1 MNFVNTVIRNFSFLG
16 RCQEQDKIEKKKIN
30 KGDSPMHKYR
40 GTELN
45 PEQSKA
51 VDLGLAQNNLIIQ
64 APAGSGKTMTLLVLA
79 RKIKG
84 QGYNITFSKNST
96 LEAAKKFPT
105 NTTICKTGHA
115 LAYGS
120 EGFKYKS
127 RLTKLTGRQLA
138 ELIDLGSPGIYNTIN
153 NKAYQVLETIR
164 HFCYSADKDILPIHV
179 PWPITTATYYVIEQS
194 QKEMA
199 GLSQKLWNRL
209 IDPTETIPIT
219 HDIYLKIWALSRPQL
234 NKDFI
239 LFDESQDAN
248 PVMLDILLSQPN
260 SQLVFAGDRF
270 QQIYSWR
277 GAVNAMLRVKFQTVE
292 ITQSFRFG
300 QAIADLAN
308 QVINSYSDPSNHIK
322 PIRGTDKACEIVTEK
337 RGIIP
342 NCIICR
348 TNAGLILETIQ
359 TLPYF
364 PVFILGGPE
373 PLISLIEG
381 IESLKK
387 GKKSSHHELRLFNNY
402 DEFVEYAESPQ
413 GGNFKSILNII
424 EKHSFNALLSY
435 LYKTIAKP
443 IKESITIT
451 TTHKAKGLEWP
462 IVKLSNDFKFPLD
475 EFSHISQ
482 EETNILYVA
491 LTRAQEKLLIY
502 DCEAL
507 DDQSLKNGKF
517 YWDLVSQIG
526 EEK

>member
-1 MNFVNTVIRNFSFLG
+1 
-16 RCQEQDKIEKKKIN
+16 
-30 KGDSPMHKYR
+30 MHKYR

-45 PEQSKA
+45 LEQSQA

-79 RKIKG
+79 RKISG
-84 QGYNITFSKNST
+84 SGYNITFSKNST
-96 LEAAKKFPT
+96 VEAASKFPK

-115 LAYGS
+115 LAFGA
-120 EGFKYKS
+120 EGYKFKN
-127 RLTKLTGRQLA
+127 RLTKLTGRQLS
-138 ELIDLGSPGIYNTIN
+138 ELMDLGSPGIYNSVN
-153 NKAYQVLETIR
+153 NKAYQILETIR
-164 HFCYSADKDILPIHV
+164 HFCYSADSQILPSHV
-179 PWPITTATYYVIEQS
+179 PWPITTATNYVIEKS
-194 QKEMA
+194 QQELA
-199 GLSQKLWNRL
+199 GLSQKLWQKLSN
-209 IDPTETIPIT
+209 PSETIPIT
-219 HDIYLKIWALSRPQL
+219 HDIYLKIWALSKPKL

-248 PVMLDILLSQPN
+248 PVMLDVILKQEN
-260 SQLVFAGDRF
+260 SQIVFAGDRF

-277 GAVNAMLRVKFQTVE
+277 GAVNAMTRVKFQTVE

-300 QAIADLAN
+300 QEIADLAN
-308 QVINSYSDPSNHIK
+308 KVINSYSVPSNHIK
-322 PIRGTDKACEIVTEK
+322 PIRGTDKPCEIVTEK
-337 RGIIP
+337 KGVIP

-348 TNAGLILETIQ
+348 TNAGLISETIQ
-359 TLPYF
+359 TLPHF

-381 IESLKK
+381 IENLHR
-387 GKKSSHHELRLFNNY
+387 GKKSNHFELKLFNNY

-413 GGNFKSILNII
+413 GGGFKAILNII
-424 EKHSFNALLSY
+424 KKHSFNDLLGY
-435 LYKTIAKP
+435 LYKTLSAPTDK
-443 IKESITIT
+443 SITIT

-462 IVKLSNDFKFPLD
+462 IVKLSNDFKYPKD

-507 DDQSLKNGKF
+507 EKEALDNGRY
-517 YWDLVSQIG
+517 YWDLLSQTG
-526 EEK
+526 E